1 LIDCGNILNYKELE
15 VVNFKVEV
23 ELMFYITGGDE
34 LMKKIKLIMAAT
46 AMLCLTASPAVYAD
60 GFAPGEGMYLGAFVG
75 HAAGHVSAKVVASE
89 NSGTAKGGRDG
100 TITTTT
106 ININDG
112 GLALNGMEGGGWI
125 GYGYKMGDIYIGFEG
140 DFAGGGGK
148 FEITSDNAIQVR
160 KTKTYVAAGGATG
173 RIDITKASAEMKWNG
188 GAAGRLGYYVNP
200 DTLFTVKAGI
210 SAAKFD
216 VDYGSDS
223 ESFYGGGPRFGA
235 ALESRISAIDPN
247 LSVKLAANYVDYMTA
262 PVSGIGSIKGAGA
275 DANAEVSGA
284 AYNARLGIQYSFFDV
299 NSLF

>member
-1 LIDCGNILNYKELE
+1 
-15 VVNFKVEV
+15 
-23 ELMFYITGGDE
+23 MFYITGGDE

-60 GFAPGEGMYLGAFVG
+60 GFAPGEGLYLGAFVG
-75 HAAGHVSAKVVASE
+75 HAAGHVSAKVVTKD
-89 NSGTAKGGRDG
+89 NSGIQNGGRDG
-100 TITTTT
+100 TTSTTT
-106 ININDG
+106 IEINDG
-112 GLALNGMEGGGWI
+112 GLALNGMEGGGWV

-148 FEITSDNAIQVR
+148 FEITSSDGIQVR
-160 KTKTYVAAGGATG
+160 KDTQNVAATGGGSG
-173 RIDITKASAEMKWNG
+173 RIDITKASAEMQWSG

-216 VDYGSDS
+216 VEYGANS

-235 ALESRISAIDPN
+235 ALESRLSAIDPN
-247 LSVKLAANYVDYMTA
+247 LSVKLAANYVDYLTA
-262 PVSGIGSIKGAGA
+262 PVSVIGSIKGGGS
-275 DANAEVSGA
+275 DVNSEVSGA

>member
-1 LIDCGNILNYKELE
+1 LFLK
-15 VVNFKVEV
+15 KEV
-23 ELMFYITGGDE
+23 EHMFYITGGDE

-75 HAAGHVSAKVVASE
+75 HAAGHVSAKVVTTE
-89 NSGTAKGGRDG
+89 NAGIGFGGRDG
-100 TITTTT
+100 TVENTT
-106 ININDG
+106 ITINDG
-112 GLALNGMEGGGWI
+112 GVAINGMEGGGWI
-125 GYGYKMGDIYIGFEG
+125 GYGYKMGDLYVGFEG

-148 FEITSDNAIQVR
+148 FEIKTDRAIEVS
-160 KTKTYVAAGGATG
+160 AEGSSEG
-173 RIDITKASAEMKWNG
+173 RTDITGASAEMDWNG
-188 GAAGRLGYYVNP
+188 GAAGRIGYYVNP
-200 DTLFTVKAGI
+200 DTLFSVKAGI

-216 VDYGSDS
+216 VKYGSKS
-223 ESFYGGGPRFGA
+223 SSFYGGGPRFGA

-262 PVSGIGSIKGAGA
+262 PVHMIGNTGASRG
-275 DANAEVSGA
+275 NNTNSEVSGA

>member
-1 LIDCGNILNYKELE
+1 
-15 VVNFKVEV
+15 
-23 ELMFYITGGDE
+23 
-34 LMKKIKLIMAAT
+34 MKKIKLIMAAT
-46 AMLCLTASPAVYAD
+46 AILCLTASPAVYAD

-75 HAAGHVSAKVVASE
+75 HAAGHVSAKVVTNE
-89 NSGTAKGGRDG
+89 RSGIIGSGDT
-100 TITTTT
+100 TLTTTT
-106 ININDG
+106 IDITDG
-112 GLALNGMEGGGWI
+112 GLAINGMEGGGWI
-125 GYGYKMGDIYIGFEG
+125 GYGYKMGDMYIGFEG

-148 FEITSDNAIQVR
+148 FEVTSDQPIQVR
-160 KTKTYVAAGGATG
+160 KDRTTAEASTG
-173 RIDITKASAEMKWNG
+173 RINITGASAEMKWSG

-216 VDYGSDS
+216 VEYGAES

-235 ALESRISAIDPN
+235 ALESRLSAIDPN

-262 PVSGIGSIKGAGA
+262 PVSVIGNINNGGS

>member
-1 LIDCGNILNYKELE
+1 LI
-15 VVNFKVEV
+15 FKVEF
-23 ELMFYITGGDE
+23 ERMFYIIGGDE

-75 HAAGHVSAKVVASE
+75 HAAGHVSAKVVANE
-89 NSGTAKGGRDG
+89 NSGASTGGRDG
-100 TITTTT
+100 TLTTTT
-106 ININDG
+106 IEINDG

-148 FEITSDNAIQVR
+148 FEITADNPIQVR
-160 KTKTYVAAGGATG
+160 KDTTTASGTG
-173 RIDITKASAEMKWNG
+173 RINISKASAEMKWSG

-216 VDYGSDS
+216 VEYGVES

-235 ALESRISAIDPN
+235 ALESRLSAIDPN

-262 PVSGIGSIKGAGA
+262 PVSVIGNIKAGGS
-275 DANAEVSGA
+275 DANSEVSGA